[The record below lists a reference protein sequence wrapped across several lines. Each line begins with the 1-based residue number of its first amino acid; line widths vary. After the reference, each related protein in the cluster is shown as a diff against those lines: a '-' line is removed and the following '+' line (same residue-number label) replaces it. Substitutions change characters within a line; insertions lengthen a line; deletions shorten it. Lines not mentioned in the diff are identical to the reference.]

1 MMKQSIV
8 KLTLFLS
15 TIALLSG
22 QSTDGLTDD
31 QKKEYNRTKITVEKV
46 TEQTGGMGWYW
57 SFFSKRVDT
66 WRAFKGLSDYIEAE
80 EFFTITGYDE
90 EANKVKNRLATAN
103 GNITLGVVA
112 YLGGLVGIYYEKEE
126 VTTECYGF
134 GICADYYEYSYPY
147 VVPGA
152 IAAIGGLYFWY
163 KGTLDKLKPV
173 APYETAA
180 AIAEEFNKDLIERI
194 EK

>member
-1 MMKQSIV
+1 MKQITV

-22 QSTDGLTDD
+22 QSTEELTDD

-90 EANKVKNRLATAN
+90 EANKVKTRLATAN
-103 GNITLGVVA
+103 GNITLGIVV
-112 YLGGLVGIYYEKEE
+112 YLGGLVGMYYEKEE
-126 VTTECYGF
+126 VTTDCYDLIG
-134 GICADYYEYSYPY
+134 CYDYSEYSYPF
-147 VVPGA
+147 VLPGA
-152 IAAIGGLYFWY
+152 IAAIGGLYLWY
-163 KGTLDKLKPV
+163 KGTLEKLKPV
-173 APYETAA
+173 APYESAA
-180 AIAEEFNKDLIERI
+180 AIADEFNKDLIERI
-194 EK
+194 QK